1 LTQDW
6 LHSSEL
12 TCPSWSRRNIY
23 RMRNISFLL
32 DNFSASW
39 AP

>member
-23 RMRNISFLL
+23 RMRNISLV
-32 DNFSASW
+32 FSLSVFR
-39 AP
+39 